1 MRPGHDVKLS
11 TKLRTYSELTMQ
23 FQLPSNL
30 QTELLAYDP
39 KLKQLQREQNPTSN
53 KAKPK
58 FPLGAVFDLIPADVV
73 TPTKLEEVVTDL
85 NARGVEHRH
94 TRFTKAVD
102 VATATARTITY
113 AIIYHYEKVW
123 HAAWLPPRGQGDDY
137 VYGYA
142 YAYKNLDSVRKT
154 VPHTLIDNN
163 SKVTVEYIKYGR
175 SEFCVVRHKVTKEEI
190 ANGRTAHWWNPSYI
204 SYGKGVQIK
213 TTISAFE
220 STLSETIPKWDDS
233 RGFFDRIVTNNDDS
247 RGFFDRI
254 VTNNWAAIL
263 GIKDRSKYWN
273 TFDNPEQAK
282 RDTVP
287 SADLFYALA
296 DVYKKNNDYHT
307 QTYCIADRIMHIIGK
322 PFFRKWVQSE
332 CDEAIAMFNDV
343 DNNLFRKITQP
354 WSRIQKLVEA
364 IDYINK
370 IWPDCPVDFY
380 QTHIEYL
387 IGTRLD
393 HCVGDS
399 VQLWLR
405 NHMQPATFFHIL
417 KKHYEDQVN
426 INSSSL
432 SYYTS
437 SETGK
442 KSFYFT
448 EWNDTLSMLDD
459 VLTNHG
465 SLEAPRRWRLTE
477 FHDHVQAEAWKIKHP
492 NASLPQDLFPSPVK
506 VEVGDES
513 WSFFQPHDTHQLS
526 AWGQAVRNCVGNA
539 SEYAT
544 GVRKKKHFIV
554 LCMVDSKPKFT
565 VQLTV
570 EMGMMSVNQ
579 IVGTSNQRLTQEQK
593 DSYTEAFG
601 KALKLQADALKS
613 A

>member
-1 MRPGHDVKLS
+1 
-11 TKLRTYSELTMQ
+11 MQ
-23 FQLPSNL
+23 FALPSNL

-39 KLKQLQREQNPTSN
+39 QLKQMYRAQNAVAA

-73 TPTKLEEVVTDL
+73 KPTGLEQVVTDL
-85 NARGVEHRH
+85 NARSVEHRH
-94 TRFTKAVD
+94 TRFTKVVD

-123 HAAWLPPRGQGDDY
+123 HAAWLPPKGQEDDY

-163 SKVTVEYIKYGR
+163 KYVTVEYVKYGR
-175 SEFCVVRHKVTKEEI
+175 SEFCVVRHKVTKQDI
-190 ANGRTAHWWNPSYI
+190 ANGRTNRWWNPAYI
-204 SYGKGVQIK
+204 SYGKGGQIK

-220 STLSETIPKWDDS
+220 STLSETIPKWIDS
-233 RGFFDRIVTNNDDS
+233 RGFFDRIVTS
-247 RGFFDRI
+247 
-254 VTNNWAAIL
+254 NWATIL
-263 GIKDRSKYWN
+263 GIKDRSRYWN
-273 TFDNPEQAK
+273 TFEDPEQAK
-282 RDTVP
+282 RDVVP
-287 SADLFYALA
+287 SADLFYAFA
-296 DVYKKNNDYHT
+296 DVYKSNNDYHA
-307 QTYCIADRIMHIIGK
+307 QTYCIADRIMHVIGK
-322 PFFRKWVQSE
+322 PFFRKWIQSQ
-332 CDEAIAMFNDV
+332 CDEAIAMFNNE
-343 DNNLFRKITQP
+343 DNNLFCKITQP
-354 WSRIQKLVEA
+354 WNRIEKLVQS
-364 IDYINK
+364 IDYINL

-387 IGTRLD
+387 IGIRLD
-393 HCVGDS
+393 RHVSDS
-399 VQLWLR
+399 VRLWLR

-417 KKHYEDQVN
+417 KKHYEDQIN
-426 INSSSL
+426 TNSSSL
-432 SYYTS
+432 SYYTN

-442 KSFYFT
+442 LAFYFT
-448 EWNDTLSMLDD
+448 EWNDTLSMVGD
-459 VLTNHG
+459 VLTNYG

-492 NASLPQDLFPSPVK
+492 NASLPQDLFPSPIK
-506 VEVGDES
+506 VEVGDER

-539 SEYAT
+539 SEYAN

-554 LCMVDSKPKFT
+554 LCMVDGKPQFT
-565 VQLTV
+565 VQLKV
-570 EMGMMSVNQ
+570 EMGMMSVSQ